1 MGNLPV
7 VPYEEPEP
15 WVPFGGFEP
24 LRSPAQRRRDAKLA
38 RQAEAEPEPRSGDE
52 MDEQGGDDDGAE

>member
-1 MGNLPV
+1 MGELPI

-24 LRSPAQRRRDAKLA
+24 LRTPRQRRRDAQLA
-38 RQAEAEPEPRSGDE
+38 
-52 MDEQGGDDDGAE
+52 EQGDVVRSDADEEDA